1 MTDTLP
7 QNILVIEDDVEA
19 CDNLRDILELDGHHV
34 DIAHSVKTALEGG
47 ALAEA
52 SIILLD
58 WQLPDATALDVLP
71 RLAELAPDA
80 EVIIVTGHGDF
91 DRAVAALRQG
101 AADYLLKP
109 INPQALTSSL
119 ERLAQRRWLALEK
132 QRATEQLVQSERLAA
147 IGEAM
152 TGLAHESRNALQRS
166 QAYLEMLAVE
176 VADQPEAVELVQRI
190 QEAQHHLHQLY
201 EEVRQ
206 YAAPIRVE
214 PHPCSIP
221 ELVRETWHYLRH
233 AYASR
238 DVDLAIHPA
247 EFDTDPDARCHAD
260 RFMLQQVIR
269 NILENSLAACSDPV
283 RIDCTCRVE
292 EWDNTNWFVISLRD
306 NGPGLNAE
314 QKTRIFDPFYTT
326 KTRGTGLGMTLCRRI
341 VEAHGGRIA
350 VGPGPGA
357 EIVVTLPHHVRRD

>member
-1 MTDTLP
+1 MTEALP
-7 QNILVIEDDVEA
+7 LNIFVIEDDVEA

-34 DIAHSVKTALEGG
+34 EFAHAAASALDSGSLAAASV
-47 ALAEA
+47 
-52 SIILLD
+52 ILLD
-58 WQLPDATALDVLP
+58 WKLPDATALQLLP
-71 RLAELAPDA
+71 RLAEAAPDA
-80 EVIIVTGHGDF
+80 EVIIITGHGDF
-91 DRAVAALRQG
+91 DRAVSALRQG

-109 INPQALTSSL
+109 INPQALKSSL
-119 ERLAQRRWLALEK
+119 ERLAHRRWLALEK
-132 QRATEQLVQSERLAA
+132 HKAAEQLVQSERLAA

-166 QAYLEMLAVE
+166 QAYLELLEAV
-176 VADQPEAVELVQRI
+176 VSDQPEAVELVHRI

-206 YAAPIRVE
+206 YAAPIRIE

-221 ELVRETWHYLRH
+221 ELVQETWAFLKHSYTG
-233 AYASR
+233 R
-238 DVDLAIHPA
+238 DVHLELNPTCD
-247 EFDTDPDARCHAD
+247 DSVCKAD

-269 NILENSLAACSDPV
+269 NVLENSLAACADPV
-283 RIDCTCRVE
+283 RIECTCRVE
-292 EWDNTNWFVISLRD
+292 GEGKAARFVISIRD

-314 QKTRIFDPFYTT
+314 QRRRIFEPFYTT

-341 VEAHGGRIA
+341 VEAHGGQID

-357 EIVVTLPHHVRRD
+357 EIIISLPHHEGEIAA